1 MDGWVEEW
9 RNGLVGDYIDGLI
22 DGFMHACVVKRK
34 ERMHGWIDEGEV
46 KEKLADT
53 VSVPSVNTPASY
65 LVAR

>member
-34 ERMHGWIDEGEV
+34 ERMHGWIDELSEGEI
-46 KEKLADT
+46 
-53 VSVPSVNTPASY
+53 S
-65 LVAR
+65 